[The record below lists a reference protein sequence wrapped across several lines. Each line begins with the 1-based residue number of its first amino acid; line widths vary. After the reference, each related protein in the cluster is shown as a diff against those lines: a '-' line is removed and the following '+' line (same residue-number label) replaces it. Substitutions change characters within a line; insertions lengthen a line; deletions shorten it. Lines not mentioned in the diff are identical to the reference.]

1 MADPQH
7 IVADQNS
14 PAPEQVMEDNRL
26 RPAFV
31 ADVRDALSA
40 NDTDRV
46 LMLVEQLHPADLA
59 DLIELTPAPE
69 RRGLVAALGDRIDA
83 DLISE
88 LNDWVRDEV
97 VDDLTAHEI
106 ADVVTELDTDDAV
119 AILEEM
125 DSDQQQEVLR
135 ALPTEERV
143 VIEEALTYPEESA
156 GRLMQRDMI
165 AVPEFWTIGQV
176 IDHLRTNQ
184 NLTTEFW
191 EIFVVDPQHHPVGTM
206 RLSWLLRAPRSVL
219 VTDVMQRDQTL
230 IPVEMDQED
239 LAHKFQQYS
248 LISAAVVDPSGRLV
262 GMITVDDV
270 VHIIQEEAGED
281 ALKLAGAGEGDIN
294 EPVMQTART
303 RIFWLAINL
312 FTALLASLVIGQFSG
327 TLESLVALAVLM
339 PIVSGMGGNA
349 GTQTTTVTVRA
360 LATHQ
365 ITASNAGQIFIKE
378 LRVGVLNGVS
388 MSLLIGLLAGIWFG
402 CNSLGMVIGAAMFVN
417 MIAAAMSGV
426 LIPVAL
432 DRFNIDPA
440 VASSVFVT
448 TVTDC
453 LGFFG
458 FLGLAALFDLGTRC
472 S

>member
-1 MADPQH
+1 MSGEPH
-7 IVADQNS
+7 ISADQS
-14 PAPEQVMEDNRL
+14 GPAPEQVMEDNRL

-31 ADVRDALSA
+31 ADVREALGA

-69 RRGLVAALGDRIDA
+69 RRALVAALGDRIDG

-97 VDDLTAHEI
+97 VEDLTPHEL

-125 DSDQQQEVLR
+125 DSEQQQEVLR

-156 GRLMQRDMI
+156 GRLMQRDLI
-165 AVPEFWTIGQV
+165 AVPEFWTVGQV

-184 NLTTEFW
+184 DLTTEFW
-191 EIFVVDPQHHPVGTM
+191 EIYVVDPQHRPIGTM
-206 RLSWLLRAPRSVL
+206 RLSWLLRAPRSVS
-219 VTDVMQRDQTL
+219 VSDVMAREQTL
-230 IPVEMDQED
+230 LPVDMDQED
-239 LAHKFQQYS
+239 VAHKFQQYS
-248 LISAAVVDPSGRLV
+248 LISAAVVDTAGRLA

-270 VHIIQEEAGED
+270 VHIIQEEAGQD

-294 EPVMQTART
+294 EPVMTTART
-303 RIFWLAINL
+303 RVTWLAVNL
-312 FTALLASLVIGQFSG
+312 FTALLASLVIGQFTS
-327 TLESLVALAVLM
+327 TLESLVALAILM

-365 ITASNAGQIFIKE
+365 ITASNAGQIFTKE
-378 LRVGVLNGVS
+378 LRVSLFNGVS
-388 MSLLIGLLAGIWFG
+388 MALLIGLMAGTWFA
-402 CNSLGMVIGAAMFVN
+402 CSSLGLVIGAAMFVN
-417 MIAAAMSGV
+417 MIFAAMAGV
-426 LIPVAL
+426 LIPVTL
-432 DRFNIDPA
+432 DRLNVDPA

-453 LGFFG
+453 MGFFG
-458 FLGLAALFDLGTRC
+458 FLGLATLFDLGTRC
-472 S
+472 T

>member
-1 MADPQH
+1 MLNDAQQH
-7 IVADQNS
+7 ADQS
-14 PAPEQVMEDNRL
+14 GPAPAQVMEDNRL

-31 ADVRDALSA
+31 ADVRDALST

-59 DLIELTPAPE
+59 DLIELTPGPQ
-69 RRGLVAALGDRIDA
+69 RRALVAALGDRIDA

-97 VDDLTAHEI
+97 VEDLTAHEL

-125 DSDQQQEVLR
+125 DSDQQQQVLR

-143 VIEEALTYPEESA
+143 VIEEALTYPEDSA
-156 GRLMQRDMI
+156 GRLMQRDLI
-165 AVPEFWTIGQV
+165 AVPQFWTIGQV
-176 IDHLRTNQ
+176 IDYLRTNQ
-184 NLTTEFW
+184 DLTTEFW
-191 EIFVVDPQHHPVGTM
+191 EIYVVDPQHHPVGTM
-206 RLSWLLRAPRSVL
+206 RLSWVLRAPRSVL

-230 IPVEMDQED
+230 IPVAMDQED

-248 LISAAVVDPSGRLV
+248 LISAAVVDGNGRLA

-294 EPVMQTART
+294 EPVLQTART
-303 RIFWLAINL
+303 RIIWLSINL
-312 FTALLASLVIGQFSG
+312 FTALLASIVIGQFSG
-327 TLESLVALAVLM
+327 TIESLVALAVLM

-360 LATHQ
+360 LATNQ
-365 ITASNAGQIFIKE
+365 ITASNAGQIFLKE
-378 LRVGVLNGVS
+378 LRVGFFNGVS
-388 MSLLIGLLAGIWFG
+388 MSLLIGILAGTWFG
-402 CNSLGMVIGAAMFVN
+402 CQSLGLVIGAAMFVN
-417 MIAAAMSGV
+417 MIAAAMAGV
-426 LIPVAL
+426 LIPVTL
-432 DRFNIDPA
+432 DRLNVDPA

-453 LGFFG
+453 MGFFG

-472 S
+472 T

>member
-1 MADPQH
+1 MSEEQH
-7 IVADQNS
+7 LSPEQS
-14 PAPEQVMEDNRL
+14 GPAPGQVMVDNRL

-31 ADVRDALSA
+31 ADVREALSA

-69 RRGLVAALGDRIDA
+69 RRGLVVALGDRIDG

-97 VDDLTAHEI
+97 VEDLTPDEI
-106 ADVVTELDTDDAV
+106 ADVVTDLDTDDAV

-125 DSDQQQEVLR
+125 DSAQQQEVLR

-156 GRLMQRDMI
+156 GRLMQRDLI

-176 IDHLRTNQ
+176 IDHLRVNQ
-184 NLTTEFW
+184 GLTTEFW
-191 EIFVVDPQHHPVGTM
+191 EIFVVDPQHRPVGTM
-206 RLSWLLRAPRSVL
+206 RLSWVLRAPRGVS
-219 VTDVMQRDQTL
+219 VTDVMAREQTL
-230 IPVEMDQED
+230 LPVDMDQED
-239 LAHKFQQYS
+239 VAHKFQQYS
-248 LISAAVVDPSGRLV
+248 LISAAVVDTAGRLAGV
-262 GMITVDDV
+262 ITVDDV

-281 ALKLAGAGEGDIN
+281 ALKLAGAGDGDIN
-294 EPVMQTART
+294 EPVTQTART
-303 RIFWLAINL
+303 RVTWLAVNL
-312 FTALLASLVIGQFSG
+312 FTAFLAALIIAQFSAVI
-327 TLESLVALAVLM
+327 EAIVALAALG

-349 GTQTTTVTVRA
+349 GAQTTTVTVRA

-365 ITASNAGQIFIKE
+365 ITASNAGQIFTKE
-378 LRVGVLNGVS
+378 LKVSLFNGFA
-388 MSLLIGLLAGIWFG
+388 MSLLIGALVSSFYH
-402 CNSLGMVIGAAMFVN
+402 CSSLGLVIGMAMFVN
-417 MIAAAMSGV
+417 MIVAAMAGV
-426 LIPVAL
+426 LIPVTL
-432 DRFNIDPA
+432 DRLKIDPA

-453 LGFFG
+453 MGYLGV
-458 FLGLAALFDLGTRC
+458 LGLATLFDLGTRC
-472 S
+472 T

>member
-1 MADPQH
+1 MSDAVDPKLDNITPMPGQ
-7 IVADQNS
+7 A
-14 PAPEQVMEDNRL
+14 MEDNHL
-26 RPAFV
+26 RPEFV
-31 ADVRDALSA
+31 ADVRDALNA

-46 LMLVEQLHPADLA
+46 LSLVEQLHPADLA
-59 DLIELTPAPE
+59 DLIELTPAPQ
-69 RRGLVAALGDRIDA
+69 RRSLVVALGDRIDA

-97 VDDLTAHEI
+97 VEDLTPNEI
-106 ADVVTELDTDDAV
+106 ADVVTDMDTDDAV

-135 ALPTEERV
+135 ALPSEERV

-156 GRLMQRDMI
+156 GRLMQRDLI

-176 IDHLRTNQ
+176 IDHLRINQ

-191 EIFVVDPQHHPVGTM
+191 EIFVVDPQHRPVGTM
-206 RLSWLLRAPRSVL
+206 RLSWVLRAPRTVL
-219 VTDVMQRDQTL
+219 VTEVMKREQTL
-230 IPVEMDQED
+230 IPVFMDQED

-248 LISAAVVDPSGRLV
+248 LISAAVIDISGRLA

-294 EPVMQTART
+294 EPVLQTART
-303 RIFWLAINL
+303 RIAWLTINL
-312 FTALLASLVIGQFSG
+312 FTAILASLVIAPFGN
-327 TLESLVALAVLM
+327 TIESLVALAVLM

-365 ITASNAGQIFIKE
+365 ITASNAMQIFIKE
-378 LRVGVLNGVS
+378 MRVSMLNGVS
-388 MSLLIGLLAGIWFG
+388 MALLIGISAALWYG
-402 CNSLGMVIGAAMFVN
+402 CASLGWVIGTAMFLN
-417 MIAAAMSGV
+417 MIAAAAAGV
-426 LIPVAL
+426 LIPVTL
-432 DRFNIDPA
+432 DRWNIDPA
-440 VASSVFVT
+440 VASTVFVT

-453 LGFFG
+453 MGFLA
-458 FLGLAALFDLGTRC
+458 FLGLATVFDLGSRC
-472 S
+472 T